1 MVHVDGIF
9 DWFLR
14 QATETAGRHAGYA
27 AQCHKFTTESDAG
40 KTPSGQETE
49 GVAVVCMRSARHI
62 RFEGAKQRGVLL
74 S

>member
-14 QATETAGRHAGYA
+14 QATETAGRHVGYV
-27 AQCHKFTTESDAG
+27 AQCHKLTTESDAG
-40 KTPSGQETE
+40 NTLSGQDIE
-49 GVAVVCMRSARHI
+49 GVAVVCMRSVRYI
-62 RFEGAKQRGVLL
+62 RFEGVKQHGVLL